1 MALLEVRDLV
11 VRYGEIEALRGVSLE
26 VGAGETV
33 ALVGA
38 NGACKTSLLRAVS
51 GLARP
56 AAGAVRFAGDAIHGL
71 PAEEIVRRGLVHL
84 PEGRATLATLSV
96 RENLA
101 LGAHLRR
108 DAAGTRRDLDEVLAR
123 FPALAPRLGQQAGT
137 LSGGEQ
143 RMLALARA
151 LMARPR
157 LLMLDEPSL
166 GLAPRLV
173 AEVFRALRALRAE
186 GRTLLLVEQNARQAL
201 LCADRAYV
209 LETGSVVLGGPAAG
223 LLEDPRIQSAYL
235 GAWSA

>member
-1 MALLEVRDLV
+1 MLTVENLV
-11 VRYGEIEALRGVSLE
+11 VRYGEIEAVRGVSLE

-38 NGACKTSLLRAVS
+38 NGAGKTSLLRAVS
-51 GLARP
+51 GLVRP
-56 AAGAVRFAGDAIHGL
+56 SAGAIRFAGEAIHGL
-71 PAEEIVRRGLVHL
+71 APEEIVRRSLVHL
-84 PEGRATLATLSV
+84 PEGRAILATLSV

-101 LGAHLRR
+101 LGTYLRR
-108 DAAGTRRDLDEVLAR
+108 DATGIRRDLDEVLAR
-123 FPALAPRLGQQAGT
+123 FPALGARLGQRAGT

-186 GRTLLLVEQNARQAL
+186 GRTILLVEQNARQAL
-201 LCADRAYV
+201 LSADRTYV
-209 LETGSVVLGGPAAG
+209 LETGSVVLAGPAAA
-223 LLEDPRIQSAYL
+223 LLEDPRVQSAYL
-235 GAWSA
+235 GGWSA

>member
-1 MALLEVRDLV
+1 MLSIENLV

-26 VGAGETV
+26 VRAGETV
-33 ALVGA
+33 ALMGA
-38 NGACKTSLLRAVS
+38 NGAGKTSLLRAIS

-56 AAGAVRFAGDAIHGL
+56 AAGAVWFADEAIHGL
-71 PAEEIVRRGLVHL
+71 AAEEIVRRGLVHL
-84 PEGRATLATLSV
+84 PEGRAVLVTLTV
-96 RENLA
+96 RENLL

-108 DAAGTRRDLDEVLAR
+108 DAAGIRHDLDGVLAR
-123 FPALAPRLGQQAGT
+123 FPALAARLGQQAGT

-173 AEVFRALRALRAE
+173 TEVFRVLQGLRAE
-186 GRTLLLVEQNARQAL
+186 GRTILLVEQNARQAL
-201 LCADRAYV
+201 RCADRAYV
-209 LETGSVVLGGPAAG
+209 LETGSIALGGPAAG
-223 LLEDPRIQSAYL
+223 LLEDPRVQAAYL

>member
-1 MALLEVRDLV
+1 MLSIENLV
-11 VRYGEIEALRGVSLE
+11 VRYGEIAALRGVSLE

-38 NGACKTSLLRAVS
+38 NGAGKTSLLRAIS
-51 GLARP
+51 GLVRP
-56 AAGAVRFAGDAIHGL
+56 SAGAIRFAGEMIHGL
-71 PAEEIVRRGLVHL
+71 SPEEIARRNLVHL
-84 PEGRATLATLSV
+84 PEGRAILATLTV

-101 LGAHLRR
+101 LGAYLRR
-108 DAAGTRRDLDEVLAR
+108 DAAGIRRDLDEVLAR
-123 FPALAPRLGQQAGT
+123 FPALAQRLGQQAGT

-143 RMLALARA
+143 RMLALGRA

-173 AEVFRALRALRAE
+173 AEVFHVLRALRAE
-186 GRTLLLVEQNARQAL
+186 GRTILLVEQNARQAL
-201 LCADRAYV
+201 LCADRASV
-209 LETGSVVLGGPAAG
+209 LETGSIVLAGPAAG
-223 LLEDPRIQSAYL
+223 LLEDPRVQAAYL